1 MGVRLRFIVLAVV
14 INLGVLLLLPQTGA
28 AWTAANLTVVTQDND
43 RFCSYDFEASTAA
56 TAETCDWP
64 VTIVFWGNASV
75 AKVKQA
81 LSSTLPI
88 SGNEMYGYLSP
99 DRGARGIRHKRPPIG
114 MEWIADRGVKSFSLS
129 RALHLR
135 LYADADG
142 HLTNS
147 IWGNYVVGT
156 THLDISELSTNP
168 VYGYSEQ
175 AAAEIEALCVSAFG
189 VGSVV
194 PDAFDLHNPEPDR
207 SEQRP
212 NTKGGLDTHF
222 WQCDGLAST
231 VYVP

>member
-14 INLGVLLLLPQTGA
+14 INLGVVLLLPQMAA
-28 AWTAANLTVVTQDND
+28 AWTAANLTVVTHDRD
-43 RFCSYDFEASTAA
+43 RFCSYDFEVSTAA

-175 AAAEIEALCVSAFG
+175 AAAEIEALCANAFG
-189 VGSVV
+189 ADSVV
-194 PDAFDLHNPEPDR
+194 PDVFDLHNPEPDR